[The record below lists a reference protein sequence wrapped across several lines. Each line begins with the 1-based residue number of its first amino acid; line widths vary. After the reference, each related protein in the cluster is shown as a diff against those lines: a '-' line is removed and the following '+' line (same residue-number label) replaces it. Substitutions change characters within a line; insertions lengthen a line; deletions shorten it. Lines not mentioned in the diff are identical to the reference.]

1 MSVIEAHKEVKD
13 VLTQLTSEGRLNIP
27 KALLNKVYSVGGSY
41 DVSIDGSIKY
51 LKKNKDG
58 RIRLPKSLVGNKGP
72 NFLIEI
78 GSCKGGNCIKV
89 DSI

>member
-1 MSVIEAHKEVKD
+1 MCN
-13 VLTQLTSEGRLNIP
+13 LTVEGRLNIP
-27 KALLNKVYSVGGSY
+27 RALLDKVSSVGGSY

-51 LKKNKDG
+51 LKKSADG
-58 RIRLPKSLVGNKGP
+58 RIRLPKSLVGSKGP

>member
-1 MSVIEAHKEVKD
+1 MYN
-13 VLTQLTSEGRLNIP
+13 LTVEKRLNIP
-27 KALLNKVYSVGGSY
+27 KNIFDKVSSVGGSY

-58 RIRLPKSLVGNKGP
+58 RIRIPKSLIGNKGP
-72 NFLIEI
+72 NFIIQI
-78 GSCKGGNCIKV
+78 GSCKGGNCIRV

>member
-1 MSVIEAHKEVKD
+1 MYN
-13 VLTQLTSEGRLNIP
+13 LTVEGRLNIP
-27 KALLNKVYSVGGSY
+27 KVLLDKVSSVGGSY

-58 RIRLPKSLVGNKGP
+58 RLRLPKSLVGSKGP
-72 NFLIEI
+72 NFLIQI
-78 GSCKGGNCIKV
+78 GSCKGGNCIRV